1 MSFEVSSFRVLDS
14 RATLGSSSIRR
25 RAQILNYRK
34 DLNIID
40 FRGNVQTRIKKLR
53 NNEVSG
59 TVLAMA
65 GLKRLNISN
74 VPFNPIE
81 VEEMIPA
88 VAQGVIGVERR
99 FDDFSTAY
107 ILEKINDSETTQCVN
122 CERAYLEK
130 LDGSCQTPIAGFA
143 IKENG
148 NIKFI
153 EKSLLTIIALL
164 TIVATGQVIVKIYNS
179 GTINLADLLLLFIY
193 TEVLGMIGVFYT
205 SNRIPITLPLFI
217 AMTAISRLIILQGK
231 GMDASTLLYEAGAI
245 LIIALACLA
254 VRYRPS
260 RSYHYQNEDDSK

>member
-1 MSFEVSSFRVLDS
+1 MFGDI
-14 RATLGSSSIRR
+14 A
-25 RAQILNYRK
+25 A
-34 DLNIID
+34 NI
-40 FRGNVQTRIKKLR
+40 
-53 NNEVSG
+53 
-59 TVLAMA
+59 
-65 GLKRLNISN
+65 
-74 VPFNPIE
+74 
-81 VEEMIPA
+81 
-88 VAQGVIGVERR
+88 
-99 FDDFSTAY
+99 
-107 ILEKINDSETTQCVN
+107 
-122 CERAYLEK
+122 
-130 LDGSCQTPIAGFA
+130 
-143 IKENG
+143 
-148 NIKFI
+148 IKFI

-164 TIVATGQVIVKIYNS
+164 TIVATIQEITKIYDS